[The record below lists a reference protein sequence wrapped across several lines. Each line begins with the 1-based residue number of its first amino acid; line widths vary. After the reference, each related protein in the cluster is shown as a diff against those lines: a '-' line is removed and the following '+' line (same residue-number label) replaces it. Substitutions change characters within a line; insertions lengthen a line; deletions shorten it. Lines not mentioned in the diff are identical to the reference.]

1 MGNKI
6 NEVQKKID
14 DARKKMDLAIA
25 NGEDYS
31 KILEISIKIDEIIN
45 EYLAAETNLIDER
58 RNLMKKY
65 DDIIDTPFKNEIIGQ
80 IRTEVRQKFHAMG
93 IQELLQ
99 FSTNVYTYA
108 ILKAHN
114 IPEQEIVDQLMFLN
128 NKFLDA
134 TKNDD
139 EIVVGKE
146 MEQPT
151 LEYLTYIADK
161 YEKIIKERI

>member
-25 NGEDYS
+25 NGDDYS
-31 KILEISIKIDEIIN
+31 KILEISTNIDQIIN
-45 EYLAAETNLIDER
+45 EYLATETNLIDKR
-58 RNLMKKY
+58 RNLMTKY
-65 DDIIDTPFKNEIIGQ
+65 DDLIETPFKNEIIGQ
-80 IRTEVRQKFHAMG
+80 IRTEVRQKYHAMG
-93 IQELLQ
+93 IQELLH
-99 FSTNVYTYA
+99 FSTNVYIYS

-128 NKFLDA
+128 NKFLDV
-134 TKNDD
+134 TKNDN
-139 EIVVGKE
+139 EIVIGRE

-161 YEKIIKERI
+161 YAKIIKERI

>member
-1 MGNKI
+1 MNNDLKKIQNKI
-6 NEVQKKID
+6 NK
-14 DARKKMDLAIA
+14 ARKEMDFAIA
-25 NGEDYS
+25 NGEEYS
-31 KILEISIKIDEIIN
+31 KILEISINIDEIIN

-58 RNLMKKY
+58 RNLMTKY
-65 DDIIDTPFKNEIIGQ
+65 DNLIETPFKNEIIGQ
-80 IRTEVRQKFHAMG
+80 IRTEVRKKYHAMG
-93 IQELLQ
+93 IQELLH
-99 FSTNVYTYA
+99 FSTNVYIYS

-139 EIVVGKE
+139 EIIIGGE
-146 MEQPT
+146 MEEPT

-161 YEKIIKERI
+161 YAKIIKERI

>member
-6 NEVQKKID
+6 NEVQKQID
-14 DARKKMDLAIA
+14 EARKKMDLAIA

-31 KILEISIKIDEIIN
+31 KILEISTNIDQIIN
-45 EYLAAETNLIDER
+45 QYLAAETNLIDER
-58 RNLMKKY
+58 RNLMAKY
-65 DDIIDTPFKNEIIGQ
+65 DDLIETPFKNEIIGQ
-80 IRTEVRQKFHAMG
+80 IRTEVRQKYHAMG
-93 IQELLQ
+93 IKELLH
-99 FSTNVYTYA
+99 FSTNVYTYS
-108 ILKAHN
+108 ILKVHN

-128 NKFLDA
+128 NKFLDV

-139 EIVVGKE
+139 EIIIGRE

-161 YEKIIKERI
+161 YAKIIKERI

>member
-14 DARKKMDLAIA
+14 DAREKMDLAIA
-25 NGEDYS
+25 NGDDYS
-31 KILEISIKIDEIIN
+31 KILKISTNIDQIIN
-45 EYLAAETNLIDER
+45 EYLATETNLIDKR
-58 RNLMKKY
+58 RNLMTKY
-65 DDIIDTPFKNEIIGQ
+65 DDLIETPFKNEIIGQ
-80 IRTEVRQKFHAMG
+80 IRTEVRQKYHAMG
-93 IQELLQ
+93 IQELLH
-99 FSTNVYTYA
+99 FSTNVYIYS

-128 NKFLDA
+128 NKFLDV
-134 TKNDD
+134 TKNDN
-139 EIVVGKE
+139 EIVIGRE

-161 YEKIIKERI
+161 YAKIIKERI